1 MQPKFKVRKGDQ
13 VIVTAGKDS
22 GRKGE
27 VIKVLLKD
35 ARLLVRGINVLK
47 RHTKPS
53 AENPEGGIVQKEASI
68 HISNVQLVDP
78 ESGLATRVGYKILKD
93 GKKVRFAKRSGQVI
107 DKN

>member
-13 VIVTAGKDS
+13 VIVTVGKDS

-27 VIKVLLKD
+27 VIKVMPKD
-35 ARLLVRGINVLK
+35 ARLLVRGINLMK

-53 AENPEGGIVQKEASI
+53 AENPDGGIVQKEASI
-68 HISNVQLVDP
+68 HVSNVQLVDP
-78 ESGLATRVGYKILKD
+78 ESGLATRVGYKILED
-93 GKKVRFAKRSGQVI
+93 GKKVRFSKRSGQVI